1 VTPRRRRLGR
11 LAWAA
16 AGAAGLLGLLPA
28 AGLAT
33 SLPQR
38 TFPVSTAPAPP
49 GPTSDAAVSEDG
61 GSVAFDAAGNIF
73 LSSVLTGASRL
84 ISVGLGGMPALAL
97 SASPALS
104 SDGSFVA
111 FASTAANLVPG
122 DVNGVSDVFVRP
134 GAGTIEDVS
143 VAAGGGAADGPS
155 AQPAMSGDGR
165 FVAFASTAGNLV
177 AGDRN
182 GVTDVFVRDR
192 QTNTTTRVS
201 VGRGGIEANGPSTT
215 PAISTDG
222 RVISFA
228 STATNLVPGDRNGVG
243 DVFVRI
249 PSTGGTELVSV
260 TSAGRSQN
268 AAVAP
273 PFTQIS
279 SVSRDGRLVAFD
291 SNATN
296 LVPGEDPRPRTNVFV
311 RDRRRN
317 TTALI
322 SQDNAGY
329 EGNNDSFAP
338 FINPSGLFVTFESFA
353 RNLARGGGPRENV
366 FVRDLNLKTTAVV
379 NATPDGSAPGPEIG
393 KPVLGRSTISS
404 DGTVATFISTAA
416 NLTGSPAGAPEAFRR
431 LLAPPRGVLR
441 NAPAPARRPVVTVGA
456 DDPAATLFDCRIDHR
471 LPFPCAPG
479 RLRLPLLPVGRHQLL
494 IRAGGPGLLYDPL
507 GIRVTLRVTAGG

>member
-1 VTPRRRRLGR
+1 L
-11 LAWAA
+11 AA
-16 AGAAGLLGLLPA
+16 AGAAGLLGLVPVD
-28 AGLAT
+28 GLAT

-38 TFPVSTAPAPP
+38 TFPVSTATAPA
-49 GPTSDAAVSEDG
+49 GPTNDAAISEDG

-84 ISVGLGGMPALAL
+84 ISVGLGGAPAVA
-97 SASPALS
+97 ASSSPVVS

-111 FASTAANLVPG
+111 FVSTAANLVPG
-122 DVNGVSDVFVRP
+122 DANGVGDVFVRP
-134 GAGTIEDVS
+134 GAGAIEDVS
-143 VAAGGGAADGPS
+143 VAADGGPADGPS
-155 AQPAMSGDGR
+155 SQPAISGDGR
-165 FVAFASTAGNLV
+165 FVAFTSKASNLV
-177 AGDRN
+177 ADDHN
-182 GVTDVFVRDR
+182 AVSDVFVRDR
-192 QTNTTTRVS
+192 QTHKTTRVS
-201 VGRGGIEANGPSTT
+201 VGHGGVEANGPSST

-228 STATNLVPGDRNGVG
+228 SAATNLVPGDRNGVG
-243 DVFVRI
+243 DVFVRV
-249 PSTGGTELVSV
+249 PSTDGTELVSV
-260 TSAGRSQN
+260 SSSGRSQN
-268 AAVAP
+268 AAVAA

-296 LVPGEDPRPRTNVFV
+296 LVAGEDPRPRTNVFV

-317 TTALI
+317 KTVLI

-338 FINPSGLFVTFESFA
+338 YINPSGLFVTFESFA
-353 RNLARGGGPRENV
+353 RNLAKGGGPRENV

-379 NATPDGSAPGPEIG
+379 NAAPDGSAPGPELG
-393 KPVLGRSTISS
+393 KAVLGRPTIST

-416 NLTGSPAGAPEAFRR
+416 NLTGSSTGVPEAFLR

-441 NAPAPARRPVVTVGA
+441 NAPMPARRPVVIVGA
-456 DDPAATLFDCRIDHR
+456 DDPAARLFDCRIDHR

-479 RLRLPLLPVGRHQLL
+479 RLRLPLLPIGRHQLL
-494 IRAGGPGLLYDPL
+494 VRAGGPGLLYDPL
-507 GIRVTLRVTAGG
+507 GLRVTLRVTPGG